1 MTKQFIKYNNIINE
15 SKIYKTCVDYEEL
28 FNSLTPEIKD
38 ELDKLTEY
46 YFNYFSSID
55 SNTII
60 ISTEIKHIKKIDGL
74 PTTIYFYLIKEYK
87 EYINLPDVTV
97 KLGINVALK
106 NKDYIDDEY
115 MLQNIY
121 LLHCDISN
129 AEMFKNY
136 VYNILFYTYIIV
148 RDFRYS
154 PMLKHLNHI
163 QDIPNLL
170 DIAYLHISL
179 FGENMEEYKCSVC
192 LDNTITKTF
201 CNHVLCQKCYSKLT
215 KKQCP
220 ICRKILHTEDVDF
233 EDSLQF
239 FVE

>member
-1 MTKQFIKYNNIINE
+1 MTKQFIKYNNIIHE
-15 SKIYKTCVDYEEL
+15 FKIYKTCVDYEEL
-28 FNSLTPEIKD
+28 FNSLTPEIKE

-60 ISTEIKHIKKIDGL
+60 ISTEMKHIKKIDEL

-87 EYINLPDVTV
+87 EYINLPNVTV

-106 NKDYIDDEY
+106 NKEYIDGEY

-121 LLHCDISN
+121 LLDCDIFN
-129 AEMFKNY
+129 AEIFKNY
-136 VYNILFYTYIIV
+136 IYNILFYTYILV
-148 RDFRYS
+148 RDFHYS

-220 ICRKILHTEDVDF
+220 ICRKNLHTEDVDF